1 MKTNMGKVFVAFL
14 CMMMCLSLNA
24 QDLTP
29 GMVVG
34 MWNFSAPDAP
44 YGYQEGTC
52 QIKKTGEDL
61 SAVFTISGTEMTVKE
76 IKKENNSYKCNFYVD
91 GTYVSLLYSLK
102 QSNPSKLDNP
112 FLSMFT
118 VIGIMFAGIA
128 AGYLLRKIELLQ
140 KIGRPI
146 SYTILLL
153 LFLLGISVGA
163 NKEIVDNL
171 ATLGSQAFLLA
182 LASTAGS
189 VLAGWGVYHLFFKER
204 SRG

>member
-52 QIKKTGEDL
+52 QIKKTGENL

-91 GTYVSLLYSLK
+91 GTYVSLTFK
-102 QSNPSKLDNP
+102 QEDKNKLTGNADAEGMAIP
-112 FLSMFT
+112 VVFT
-118 VIGIMFAGIA
+118 KTV
-128 AGYLLRKIELLQ
+128 K
-140 KIGRPI
+140 
-146 SYTILLL
+146 
-153 LFLLGISVGA
+153 SV
-163 NKEIVDNL
+163 
-171 ATLGSQAFLLA
+171 QA
-182 LASTAGS
+182 
-189 VLAGWGVYHLFFKER
+189 R
-204 SRG
+204 

>member
-52 QIKKTGEDL
+52 QIKKTGENL

-91 GTYVSLLYSLK
+91 GTYVSLTFK
-102 QSNPSKLDNP
+102 QEDKNKLTGNANAEGMAIP
-112 FLSMFT
+112 VVFT
-118 VIGIMFAGIA
+118 KTVKA
-128 AGYLLRKIELLQ
+128 
-140 KIGRPI
+140 
-146 SYTILLL
+146 
-153 LFLLGISVGA
+153 V
-163 NKEIVDNL
+163 
-171 ATLGSQAFLLA
+171 QA
-182 LASTAGS
+182 
-189 VLAGWGVYHLFFKER
+189 R
-204 SRG
+204 